1 MWCPLKYLLN
11 LALLP
16 SPTAIALN
24 GNLSICLSWTM
35 LVSSCLTLSL
45 ATAQLLFL
53 NRESHHVPLLLNN
66 LSGCLFIPLGVKL
79 LNMS

>member
-1 MWCPLKYLLN
+1 MWSALKYLLN

-16 SPTAIALN
+16 HSTAIALN

-35 LVSSCLTLSL
+35 LVSSYLTLSL
-45 ATAQLLFL
+45 ATAQLLFI
-53 NRESHHVPLLLNN
+53 NRESHHVPLLLNT
-66 LSGCLFIPLGVKL
+66 LSDCLFIPLGVKL